1 MSDYLVDL
9 IKRTEEPLGTIR
21 PRLGSIFEAAQG
33 VRRGLPE
40 LGTPVSPWIPVD
52 SELEAE
58 QAVSLEAPATDHTV
72 RTIQPATRRSETIA
86 PSAKMIGSETDA
98 RTIYSTIVAPAIRSG
113 PDDQAFEAGQYERF
127 QRVQRTVTAPPLDR
141 SPSVIGRPIY
151 QPPVSSSS
159 FASVQWQESGH
170 HSNVIQ
176 EGRTPISDVG
186 HSPGESQNLRPQQAP
201 SIVQPVSA
209 VERRTA
215 NMGKLDEA
223 HPSRPDLADVKPSV
237 VSEVP
242 VSWQAAS
249 PPAGQLVQPR
259 IALAPRVREHSGV
272 PATLSPEPPVI
283 KVTIGRIEVRANAA
297 SQRPAP
303 APARPPSRPRP
314 ALSLDD
320 YLKQRGGS
328 R

>member
-52 SELEAE
+52 SELEAA

-72 RTIQPATRRSETIA
+72 RTIQPATRRSETID
-86 PSAKMIGSETDA
+86 PSATRVGSETDT
-98 RTIYSTIVAPAIRSG
+98 RLIHSTIVEPLARAAS
-113 PDDQAFEAGQYERF
+113 DDQAFETEEQVQF
-127 QRVQRTVTAPPLDR
+127 QRMRRTVSAPPVDQ
-141 SPSVIGRPIY
+141 SPSVAGQSMV
-151 QPPVSSSS
+151 QPSVSSSNLS
-159 FASVQWQESGH
+159 SEPWSESDLL
-170 HSNVIQ
+170 SNVKMDPPAL
-176 EGRTPISDVG
+176 RSDAG
-186 HSPGESQNLRPQQAP
+186 QSPGESQNLRSQQAP
-201 SIVQPVSA
+201 SSIRPASA
-209 VERRTA
+209 VERITA
-215 NMGKLDEA
+215 AMGRLDEA
-223 HPSRPDLADVKPSV
+223 QAPRPDLADVTSV
-237 VSEVP
+237 FSSEVP
-242 VSWQAAS
+242 VSRQTDL
-249 PPAGQLVQPR
+249 PPAGQLVKPR
-259 IALAPRVREHSGV
+259 IALAPRVQEHSGV
-272 PATLSPEPPVI
+272 PATPSPEPPAI